1 MKKSEQQSMVATLK
15 RIDNLV
21 DKVEDWSRLPVEPL
35 VSVYMITYNHEKF
48 IAQALDGILMQEV
61 DFPYEIVIGEDKSTD
76 RTRAVVCEY
85 QRRHPDKIRL
95 HLSRENLFRQKLAGL
110 GPLAACRGKYIAMC
124 EGDDYWTDPQK
135 LQKQVAVLEAEP
147 EVSFCFHD
155 VLVVQDGGGG
165 QYPFYT
171 DLPQRTGQ
179 HPRPPGRI
187 ELKDILPK
195 NFIATGSVM
204 ARQSSML
211 PLPSWIAELPAG
223 DWGLFIHLLHSGCGV
238 YLDQIMGV
246 YRLHPGSMWSSRDPL
261 DIHALWIR
269 ELRVVMQSLGEPHRT
284 EMQCR
289 KSESIERFIRVAAGA
304 LRRTYQR
311 HGHIAAKK
319 QARKLSDLADNKR
332 IKPKSLLFA
341 AYEQLFLHASNAG
354 NRRDALSAYWQCLRV
369 RPVFLFDRH
378 ALRRL
383 QRLVLRVP

>member
-1 MKKSEQQSMVATLK
+1 
-15 RIDNLV
+15 
-21 DKVEDWSRLPVEPL
+21 
-35 VSVYMITYNHEKF
+35 
-48 IAQALDGILMQEV
+48 
-61 DFPYEIVIGEDKSTD
+61 
-76 RTRAVVCEY
+76 
-85 QRRHPDKIRL
+85 
-95 HLSRENLFRQKLAGL
+95 
-110 GPLAACRGKYIAMC
+110 
-124 EGDDYWTDPQK
+124 
-135 LQKQVAVLEAEP
+135 
-147 EVSFCFHD
+147 
-155 VLVVQDGGGG
+155 
-165 QYPFYT
+165 
-171 DLPQRTGQ
+171 
-179 HPRPPGRI
+179 
-187 ELKDILPK
+187 
-195 NFIATGSVM
+195 M

-304 LRRTYQR
+304 LRMTYQR

>member
-147 EVSFCFHD
+147 EVSFVFTMCWLFRM
-155 VLVVQDGGGG
+155 GGN
-165 QYPFYT
+165 
-171 DLPQRTGQ
+171 
-179 HPRPPGRI
+179 
-187 ELKDILPK
+187 ILLY
-195 NFIATGSVM
+195 GS
-204 ARQSSML
+204 
-211 PLPSWIAELPAG
+211 
-223 DWGLFIHLLHSGCGV
+223 
-238 YLDQIMGV
+238 
-246 YRLHPGSMWSSRDPL
+246 
-261 DIHALWIR
+261 
-269 ELRVVMQSLGEPHRT
+269 
-284 EMQCR
+284 
-289 KSESIERFIRVAAGA
+289 
-304 LRRTYQR
+304 
-311 HGHIAAKK
+311 AAKD
-319 QARKLSDLADNKR
+319 RSTS
-332 IKPKSLLFA
+332 P
-341 AYEQLFLHASNAG
+341 ASRSYRA
-354 NRRDALSAYWQCLRV
+354 
-369 RPVFLFDRH
+369 
-378 ALRRL
+378 
-383 QRLVLRVP
+383 